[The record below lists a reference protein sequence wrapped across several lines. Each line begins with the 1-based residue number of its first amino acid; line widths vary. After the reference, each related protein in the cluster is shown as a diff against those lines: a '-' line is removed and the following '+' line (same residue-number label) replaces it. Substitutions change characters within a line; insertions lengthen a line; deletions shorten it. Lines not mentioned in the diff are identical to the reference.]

1 MKLYRCT
8 VTTCMVSMHV
18 CWLQCMH
25 GQTVFKPFTHTQV
38 VGLNYV
44 SLILGTFTTNPY
56 GENGTVPYW
65 LCTAQAAFSVF
76 GTESSILW
84 TIAVAVYLFV
94 IAFSSWPTVAKL
106 LVPVLHVACWGIPFI
121 ITVSLGA
128 KQLLGKLCS
137 CPALS
142 VFAEFT
148 F

>member
-1 MKLYRCT
+1 
-8 VTTCMVSMHV
+8 
-18 CWLQCMH
+18 MH
-25 GQTVFKPFTHTQV
+25 GFCACVLASVHAWSGSLQTIHTHSSC
-38 VGLNYV
+38 YV
-44 SLILGTFTTNPY
+44 SLTLGTFTTNPY

-94 IAFSSWPTVAKL
+94 IAFSRWLTVSKL
-106 LVPVLHVACWGIPFI
+106 LVPVLHIACWGIPFI

-128 KQLLGKLCS
+128 TQLLGRLCS
-137 CPALS
+137 CPAFS
-142 VFAEFT
+142 VFADFS